1 MGREWGSGKARRSGI
16 GIEGEA
22 ELDDK
27 DDTAGEREQ
36 FLYLDLGNPHHKTFR
51 ETLRRRGLIGTGR
64 RWLSPV
70 YPDHLTLQTT
80 SALKTPFTTPMS
92 T

>member
-70 YPDHLTLQTT
+70 YPDHLITP
-80 SALKTPFTTPMS
+80 SATTPS
-92 T
+92 CLPTTP